1 MSQEIETT
9 VDNMRALASIQ
20 AFAGD
25 DQMRDIASYED
36 ALALAEAVHGDVLD
50 IAEELG
56 TGFVLLKDKGKL
68 VDQEFV
74 LVQWRF
80 TAGEFSKMFVS
91 AALVTKTGDKYII
104 TDGSSGIMDQL
115 FTFSQ
120 DQKRFGGVRVH
131 HGLRV
136 SAYDTCAECGRPRSK
151 DEVVCSN
158 EKCGDETDRRS
169 KGETY
174 YLDLTPAAKN

>member
-1 MSQEIETT
+1 MAQEIEISI
-9 VDNMRALASIQ
+9 DSMRDLASVQ

-25 DQMRDIASYED
+25 AEMREIASYED

-68 VDQEFV
+68 EGQEFV
-74 LVQWRF
+74 LLQWRF
-80 TAGEFSKMFVS
+80 AAGDFSKGFVS

-104 TDGSSGIMDQL
+104 TDGSTGICDQL
-115 FTFSQ
+115 LTLSQ
-120 DQKRFGGVRVH
+120 EHKRFGGIKVPL
-131 HGLRV
+131 GLRA
-136 SAYDTCAECGRPRSK
+136 SRYSTCFECGRPMST

-158 EKCGDETDRRS
+158 EKCGYEGDKRGQ
-169 KGETY
+169 GETY
-174 YLDLTPAAKN
+174 YLDLSAPEKN